1 MTYAD
6 RKAVDEAIS
15 KAVKFEGDKA
25 VIRDAAAL
33 NGELLDHLYETAVF
47 SNNTEVKAYARFKIK
62 QLARAAGIKLASIHD
77 LYCAIGKGKTPSLT
91 VPAMNLR
98 GLSYDSARA
107 FFRAAKRLDVG
118 AFLFEIAKSEMQ
130 YTSQNPHEYVC
141 SMLAAAIREGYTGPV
156 FIQGDH
162 FQANAKNYFADK
174 NKEINTLKKLIK
186 ESLAA
191 GFYNIDIDS
200 STLVVLERSTIRE
213 QQKDNAEVCAEL
225 TNFIREN
232 EPKGITVSIGGEIG
246 EVGGHNSTVEEFEA
260 FMEEY
265 LPLVKKGEAIK
276 KISVQTGTSHGGV
289 VLPDGSMAKVKLD
302 FNVLENISKVAR
314 EKYGMGGTVQHGA
327 STLPDEMFHKFKEH
341 GAVEVH
347 LATGF
352 QNLIFDHP
360 MLSYDFKQKV
370 YNHLAQNFAKEKK
383 EGESDEQFF
392 YKVRKKGWGDP
403 LKYDWW
409 MTPSEIKLEIF
420 RDLEDKFAFLIEQL
434 GVQDSKKTVEA
445 IVKAPEIEPSLE
457 NETAALTGGIK
468 LEVDT
473 NPRAD

>member
-1 MTYAD
+1 
-6 RKAVDEAIS
+6 
-15 KAVKFEGDKA
+15 
-25 VIRDAAAL
+25 
-33 NGELLDHLYETAVF
+33 
-47 SNNTEVKAYARFKIK
+47 
-62 QLARAAGIKLASIHD
+62 
-77 LYCAIGKGKTPSLT
+77 
-91 VPAMNLR
+91 
-98 GLSYDSARA
+98 
-107 FFRAAKRLDVG
+107 
-118 AFLFEIAKSEMQ
+118 
-130 YTSQNPHEYVC
+130 
-141 SMLAAAIREGYTGPV
+141 
-156 FIQGDH
+156 
-162 FQANAKNYFADK
+162 
-174 NKEINTLKKLIK
+174 
-186 ESLAA
+186 
-191 GFYNIDIDS
+191 
-200 STLVVLERSTIRE
+200 
-213 QQKDNAEVCAEL
+213 
-225 TNFIREN
+225 
-232 EPKGITVSIGGEIG
+232 
-246 EVGGHNSTVEEFEA
+246 
-260 FMEEY
+260 MEEY
-265 LPLVKKGEAIK
+265 TPLVKKGEAIK

-302 FNVLENISKVAR
+302 FAVLENISKVAR

-370 YNHLAQNFAKEKK
+370 YNHLAQNFAKERK

-409 MTPSEIKLEIF
+409 MTPAEIKQEIF

-473 NPRAD
+473 NRGRTEEGLRR